1 MKRSSDV
8 DAGRAAAPVVDSV
21 RVRAGIG
28 MVCRSMLHA
37 LVVLAAV
44 FAVTAGV
51 VTASSP
57 ATADATSIT
66 GSWAEDDR
74 TVQVRVHSAA
84 MGQDIMVKVLRPADR
99 SVPRPTLYLLNG
111 GGGGQDSAT
120 WQKNTDV
127 LRFLADKEVNVVQPV
142 GGRWS
147 YYTDWRAP
155 DPKLGVYK
163 WKTFLTEELPPLID
177 AEFGTTGVNA
187 IAGLSTSGT
196 SVLQLPIAK
205 PGLYQAVAAYSG
217 CAQISDPIGREFVK
231 LAVESWGGGD
241 TDNMYGPP
249 EDPMWAANDPY
260 LHADQLRGIRLFLST
275 GTGVPGMYDTYN
287 GAYAQPGQRGY
298 LNQLV
303 LGGVIEAAVNW
314 CTHNMRDRLNALD
327 IPATYDFQ
335 PTGTHSWGYWQE
347 ALKKSWPVLADG
359 LGLPQ

>member
-1 MKRSSDV
+1 MNATTSFRSLLRTCAV
-8 DAGRAAAPVVDSV
+8 VTVALALPAAQTTVVAAAPGAQPSAITESWPVD
-21 RVRAGIG
+21 
-28 MVCRSMLHA
+28 
-37 LVVLAAV
+37 
-44 FAVTAGV
+44 
-51 VTASSP
+51 
-57 ATADATSIT
+57 
-66 GSWAEDDR
+66 ER
-74 TVQVRVHSAA
+74 TVQLRVHSAA
-84 MGQDIMVKVLRPADR
+84 MNTDIMINVLRPADR

-127 LRFLADKEVNVVQPV
+127 LRLLADKDVNVVQPI

-177 AEFGTTGVNA
+177 TEFGTTGVNA

-205 PGLYQAVAAYSG
+205 PGLYRAVAAYSG
-217 CAQISDPIGREFVK
+217 CAQISDPIGQRFVK
-231 LAVESWGGGD
+231 LAVETWGGGD

-249 EDPMWAANDPY
+249 GDPMWAANDPY
-260 LHADQLRGIRLFLST
+260 VNAEGLRGLKLFIST

-287 GAYAQPGQRGY
+287 GEYMQPGPRGY
-298 LNQLV
+298 LDQL
-303 LGGVIEAAVNW
+303 LIGGVIEAAVNW
-314 CTHNMRDRLNALD
+314 CTHNLRSRLDAFG

-335 PTGTHSWGYWQE
+335 PTGTHSWGYWE
-347 ALKKSWPVLADG
+347 ESMKKSWPVLADG
-359 LGLPQ
+359 LGLPH

>member
-1 MKRSSDV
+1 MKRSIHV
-8 DAGRAAAPVVDSV
+8 GAGLAAVADSGSAQA
-21 RVRAGIG
+21 RI
-28 MVCRSMLHA
+28 RSVFRFGVHA
-37 LVVLAAV
+37 LGVLAAV
-44 FAVTAGV
+44 SALTAGV
-51 VTASSP
+51 IAASP
-57 ATADATSIT
+57 AASADSPSIT

-74 TVQVRVHSAA
+74 TVQLRVHSAA

-127 LRFLADKEVNVVQPV
+127 LSFLAGKDVNVVQPV

-147 YYTDWRAP
+147 YYADWRSP

-205 PGLYQAVAAYSG
+205 PGLYRAVAAYSG

-241 TDNMYGPP
+241 TENMYGPP

-287 GAYAQPGQRGY
+287 GAYAQPGPRGY

-314 CTHNMRDRLNALD
+314 CTHNMRDRLNALG
-327 IPATYDFQ
+327 IAATYDFQ

-347 ALKKSWPVLADG
+347 ALKNSWPVLADG
-359 LGLPQ
+359 LELPH

>member
-1 MKRSSDV
+1 MKRSSGLAMAGATASDG
-8 DAGRAAAPVVDSV
+8 DAGSV
-21 RVRAGIG
+21 RSGKEAARRPWAHVLA
-28 MVCRSMLHA
+28 
-37 LVVLAAV
+37 VLAALI
-44 FAVTAGV
+44 AVSAAPPS
-51 VTASSP
+51 AS
-57 ATADATSIT
+57 ADAPSIT

-74 TVQVRVHSAA
+74 TVQLRVRSAA

-120 WQKNTDV
+120 WQKNTGV
-127 LRFLADKEVNVVQPV
+127 LRFLADKDVNVVQPV

-147 YYTDWRAP
+147 YYTDWRAA

-217 CAQISDPIGREFVK
+217 CAQTSDPIGREFIK

-241 TDNMYGPP
+241 TENMYGPP
-249 EDPMWAANDPY
+249 GDPMWAANDPY
-260 LHADQLRGIRLFLST
+260 LHAEQLRGIRLFLST

-287 GAYAQPGQRGY
+287 GAYAQPGPRGF

-314 CTHNMRDRLNALD
+314 CTHNMRDRLNELG

-335 PTGTHSWGYWQE
+335 PTGTHSWGYWQD
-347 ALKKSWPVLADG
+347 ALKTSWPVLAEG
-359 LGLPQ
+359 LGLPH

>member
-1 MKRSSDV
+1 MKRSPDV
-8 DAGRAAAPVVDSV
+8 DAGPAAAPVADSV
-21 RVRAGIG
+21 RVRAVIG
-28 MVCRSMLHA
+28 KLCRSMVPA
-37 LVVLAAV
+37 FVVLSAV
-44 FAVTAGV
+44 FAVTAGG
-51 VTASSP
+51 VTAASP
-57 ATADATSIT
+57 ARADAASIT
-66 GSWAEDDR
+66 GSWAEDER
-74 TVQVRVHSAA
+74 TVQLRVHSAA

-99 SVPRPTLYLLNG
+99 SAPRPTLYLLNG

-127 LRFLADKEVNVVQPV
+127 LRFLADKDVNVVQPV

-163 WKTFLTEELPPLID
+163 WKTFLTEELPPVID
-177 AEFGTTGVNA
+177 AEFATTGVNA

-217 CAQISDPIGREFVK
+217 CAQVSDPLGREFVK

-241 TDNMYGPP
+241 TENMYGPP

-275 GTGVPGMYDTYN
+275 GTGVPGMY
-287 GAYAQPGQRGY
+287 
-298 LNQLV
+298 
-303 LGGVIEAAVNW
+303 E
-314 CTHNMRDRLNALD
+314 
-327 IPATYDFQ
+327 
-335 PTGTHSWGYWQE
+335 E
-347 ALKKSWPVLADG
+347 
-359 LGLPQ
+359 

>member
-1 MKRSSDV
+1 MS
-8 DAGRAAAPVVDSV
+8 A
-21 RVRAGIG
+21 
-28 MVCRSMLHA
+28 
-37 LVVLAAV
+37 VLIVA
-44 FAVTAGV
+44 AGV
-51 VTASSP
+51 VAASPSVVAEPGRP
-57 ATADATSIT
+57 AIT
-66 GSWAEDDR
+66 GQWVEDER
-74 TVQVRVHSAA
+74 TVQLRVYSAA
-84 MGQDIMVKVLRPADR
+84 MDQDIMVKVLRPADR

-127 LRFLADKEVNVVQPV
+127 LSFLAGKEVNVVQPV

-147 YYTDWRAP
+147 YYADWRAP
-155 DPKLGVYK
+155 DPRLGVYK

-177 AEFGTTGVNA
+177 AELGTTGVNA

-205 PGLYQAVAAYSG
+205 PGLYSAVAAYSG
-217 CAQISDPIGREFVK
+217 CAQTSDPIGRQFIE
-231 LAVESWGGGD
+231 LAVETWGGGD

-249 EDPMWAANDPY
+249 DDPMWAANDPY
-260 LHADQLRGIRLFLST
+260 LHAEQLRGLRLFLST

-287 GAYAQPGQRGY
+287 GSHMQPGPRGFF
-298 LNQLV
+298 NQLV

-314 CTHNMRDRLNALD
+314 CTRNLRDKLDALG

-335 PTGTHSWGYWQE
+335 PTGTHSWGYWQD

-359 LGLPQ
+359 LGLPH

>member
-1 MKRSSDV
+1 MPRSEKLC
-8 DAGRAAAPVVDSV
+8 RPWIPVITAVV
-21 RVRAGIG
+21 
-28 MVCRSMLHA
+28 A
-37 LVVLAAV
+37 L
-44 FAVTAGV
+44 FGV
-51 VTASSP
+51 VAASP
-57 ATADATSIT
+57 NAKADPPSVIT
-66 GSWAEDDR
+66 GHWAEEER
-74 TVQVRVHSAA
+74 TVQLRVYSAA
-84 MGQDIMVKVLRPADR
+84 MRQDIMVKVLRPADR
-99 SVPRPTLYLLNG
+99 SAPRPTLYLLNG

-127 LRFLADKEVNVVQPV
+127 LRFLADKDVNVVQPV

-155 DPKLGVYK
+155 DPKLGLYK

-177 AEFGTTGVNA
+177 AEFGTTGANA

-196 SVLQLPIAK
+196 SVLQLAIAK
-205 PGLYQAVAAYSG
+205 PGRYQAVAAYSG
-217 CAQISDPIGREFVK
+217 CAQVSDPLGREFVK

-241 TDNMYGPP
+241 THNMYGPP
-249 EDPMWAANDPY
+249 DDPMWAANDPY
-260 LHADQLRGIRLFLST
+260 LHADQLRGVRLFLST

-287 GAYAQPGQRGY
+287 GTHMQPGPRGY
-298 LNQLV
+298 LNQLI

-314 CTHNMRDRLNALD
+314 CTHNMRDRLTALA

-347 ALKKSWPVLADG
+347 ALKKSWPVLAEG